1 MAILATEKVLTLDWW
16 KLASKLEV
24 GDYVFDKEGRPVK
37 ITLVQQY
44 RPESCYEVMFNDY
57 LTASGDEH
65 LALPTENSKYR
76 KRTYEYRGVQQF
88 KRPLKLIPVSKLLP
102 LSLKNKNNRLEYS
115 VPTAKAIALPHKD
128 YPVPPFIFGFWFFSR
143 RSTKKLA
150 PARGYSEYVTKKFKD
165 HGYKVTEH
173 GILTT
178 GEREIS
184 VSPTIE
190 SQLIPNVPN
199 QLTQNYLLGSPEQR
213 IELLSG
219 ILCAKNRQYSEK
231 TDTFRFTSHHF
242 GTVKLIQGL
251 VESIGCKSKL
261 THDEYLNN
269 YTISFK
275 SRTQLVPNQV
285 SPPVKVHQARRYVNT
300 ISSIPAQLCVHIE
313 TNGADNTIL
322 VGEGFI
328 SVC

>member
-1 MAILATEKVLTLDWW
+1 VSDF
-16 KLASKLEV
+16 LE
-24 GDYVFDKEGRPVK
+24 
-37 ITLVQQY
+37 L
-44 RPESCYEVMFNDY
+44 
-57 LTASGDEH
+57 
-65 LALPTENSKYR
+65 
-76 KRTYEYRGVQQF
+76 
-88 KRPLKLIPVSKLLP
+88 PLKTKR
-102 LSLKNKNNRLEYS
+102 NRLEYS
-115 VPTAKAIALPHKD
+115 VPTARAIALPHKD

-150 PARGYSEYVTKKFKD
+150 PARGYSEYVIEKFRD
-165 HGYKVTEH
+165 YGYGVTEH

-178 GEREIS
+178 GEREFSI
-184 VSPTIE
+184 SPTVE
-190 SQLIPNVPN
+190 SQLVPN
-199 QLTQNYLLGSPEQR
+199 IPKQLTQNYLLGSPEQR

-219 ILCAKNRQYSEK
+219 ILCAKNRQYSTK

-261 THDEYLNN
+261 IHDEYLKN

-275 SRTQLVPNQV
+275 SRTQLVPNQI
-285 SPPVKVHQARRYVNT
+285 SPPVKVHQARRYVTN
-300 ISSIPAQLCVHIE
+300 IAPIPAQSCVYFE
-313 TNGADNTIL
+313 TDGSDNTIL

>member
-1 MAILATEKVLTLDWW
+1 MAILATERVLTLDWW
-16 KLASKLEV
+16 KPAAKLEV
-24 GDYVFDKEGRPVK
+24 GDYVFDKDGKPVR
-37 ITLVQQY
+37 ITLVQEY
-44 RPESCYEVMFNDY
+44 RSESCYEVTFNDY
-57 LTASGDEH
+57 LTVSGDNH

-76 KRTYEYRGVQQF
+76 KRTYEYRGVQKF
-88 KRPLKLIPVSKLLP
+88 KRPLKPISVSDFLALP
-102 LSLKNKNNRLEYS
+102 LKTKRNRLEYS

-143 RSTKKLA
+143 RSTKNLA
-150 PARGYSEYVTKKFKD
+150 PARGYSEYVAEKFRD
-165 HGYKVTEH
+165 YGYKVTEH
-173 GILTT
+173 RILNT

-190 SQLIPNVPN
+190 SQLIPNVPK

-231 TDTFRFTSHHF
+231 TDTFRFTNHHF

-261 THDEYLNN
+261 TEDEFLKN
-269 YTISFK
+269 YTITFK
-275 SRTQLVPNQV
+275 SRTKLVPNQV
-285 SPPVKVHQARRYVNT
+285 SPPVKVHQARRYVT
-300 ISSIPAQLCVHIE
+300 GITPIPPQSCIYFE
-313 TNGADNTIL
+313 TDGPDNTIL

>member
-1 MAILATEKVLTLDWW
+1 MAILATERVLTLDWW
-16 KLASKLEV
+16 KPASKLEV
-24 GDYVFDKEGRPVK
+24 GDYVFDKDGKPVR

-44 RPESCYEVMFNDY
+44 RSESCHEVTFSDY
-57 LTASGDEH
+57 LSVAGDEH

-76 KRTYEYRGVQQF
+76 KRTYEYKGVNRF
-88 KRPLKLIPVSKLLP
+88 RRPLKPLPVSELLALP
-102 LSLKNKNNRLEYS
+102 LKNVKNRLEYS

-143 RSTKKLA
+143 RSTKTLA
-150 PARGYSEYVTKKFKD
+150 AARGYGEYVGEKFKD
-165 HGYKVTEH
+165 HGYKITKH
-173 GILTT
+173 RTLHT
-178 GEREIS
+178 GEQEFKVFPS
-184 VSPTIE
+184 IE

-219 ILCAKNRQYSEK
+219 ILCAKNRQYSVK

-242 GTVKLIQGL
+242 GTVKLVQGL

-261 THDEYLNN
+261 IEDEYLKN
-269 YTISFK
+269 YTVTFK
-275 SRTQLVPNQV
+275 SRTQLVPNQI
-285 SPPVKVHQARRYVNT
+285 SPPVKVHQARRYVTN
-300 ISSIPAQLCVHIE
+300 ISPIPGQMCVHIE
-313 TNGADNTIL
+313 TDGADNTIL

>member
-1 MAILATEKVLTLDWW
+1 M
-16 KLASKLEV
+16 
-24 GDYVFDKEGRPVK
+24 FDKEGRPVK

>member
-1 MAILATEKVLTLDWW
+1 MAILATERVLTLDWW
-16 KLASKLEV
+16 KPASKLRV
-24 GDYVFDKEGRPVK
+24 GDYVFDKDGRLVK

-44 RPESCYEVMFNDY
+44 RSESCYEVTFNDY
-57 LTASGDEH
+57 LTAAGDNQ
-65 LALPTENSKYR
+65 LGLPTENHKYR
-76 KRTYEYRGVQQF
+76 KRTYEYRGVQKF
-88 KRPLKLIPVSKLLP
+88 KRPLKRLSVSELLE

-150 PARGYSEYVTKKFKD
+150 PARGYSEYVTEKFKD
-165 HGYKVTEH
+165 YGYKVTEH
-173 GILTT
+173 GVLTT

-184 VSPTIE
+184 VSPTVE
-190 SQLIPNVPN
+190 SQLIPNVPK

-261 THDEYLNN
+261 TEDEYLKN
-269 YTISFK
+269 YTITFK
-275 SRTQLVPNQV
+275 SRTKLVPNQV
-285 SPPVKVHQARRYVNT
+285 SPPVKVHQARRYVTNVAP
-300 ISSIPAQLCVHIE
+300 IPPQSCVYIE

>member
-1 MAILATEKVLTLDWW
+1 MAILATERVLTLNWW
-16 KLASKLEV
+16 KPAAKLEV
-24 GDYVFDKEGRPVK
+24 GDYVFDKDGKPVR
-37 ITLVQQY
+37 ITLVQEY
-44 RPESCYEVMFNDY
+44 RSESCYEVTFNDH
-57 LTASGDEH
+57 LTTSGDQH
-65 LALPTENSKYR
+65 LALPTENRKYR
-76 KRTYEYRGVQQF
+76 KRTYEYLGVQKF
-88 KRPLKLIPVSKLLP
+88 KRPLKPLAVSQLLE

-115 VPTAKAIALPHKD
+115 VPTTKAIALPHKD
-128 YPVPPFIFGFWFFSR
+128 YPVPPFLFGFWFFAR
-143 RSTKKLA
+143 RSTKTLA
-150 PARGYSEYVTKKFKD
+150 PARGYSEYVTEKFRD
-165 HGYKVTEH
+165 HGYKVKEH
-173 GILTT
+173 RLLPT

-184 VSPTIE
+184 IFPTIE

-251 VESIGCKSKL
+251 VESIGCRSKL
-261 THDEYLNN
+261 IHDEYLKN

-285 SPPVKVHQARRYVNT
+285 SPPVKVHQARRYVTN
-300 ISSIPAQLCVHIE
+300 IAPIPAQSCIYFE
-313 TNGADNTIL
+313 TDGTDNTIL